1 MVDYHHIMYEIKP
14 YTEQQAKRLGVT
26 VRPST
31 NPKKKVDVFEGGKKV
46 ASIGAIGFSDYP
58 TYLKE
63 EGKAVADERRR
74 LYHIRH
80 KKDEQKKG
88 SPGYYASRLLW

>member
-1 MVDYHHIMYEIKP
+1 MYEIKP

>member
-1 MVDYHHIMYEIKP
+1 MYEIKP
-14 YTEQQAKRLGVT
+14 YTVQQAKRMGVT

-31 NPKKKVDVFEGGKKV
+31 NPKKKIDVFDDGKKV
-46 ASIGAIGFSDYP
+46 ASVGAIGFSDFP

-74 LYHIRH
+74 LYRIRH
-80 KKDEQKKG
+80 SNTMNKIG
-88 SPGYYASRLLW
+88 SPSYFAAKLLW

>member
-1 MVDYHHIMYEIKP
+1 MVDYQHIMYEIKP
-14 YTEQQAKRLGVT
+14 YTIQQAKRLGVT

-31 NPKKKVDVFEGGKKV
+31 SPNKKVDVFEDGKKV
-46 ASIGAIGFSDYP
+46 ASVGAIGFSDYP

-74 LYHIRH
+74 LYRIRH
-80 KKDEQKKG
+80 SKTMNKIG
-88 SPGYYASRLLW
+88 SPSFFASRLLW

>member
-1 MVDYHHIMYEIKP
+1 MYEIKP
-14 YTEQQAKRLGVT
+14 YTVQQAKRLGVT

-31 NPKKKVDVFEGGKKV
+31 NPKKKVDVFDKDNKV

-63 EGKAVADERRR
+63 EGKAVAEERQR
-74 LYHIRH
+74 LYKIRH
-80 KKDEQKKG
+80 SKTMNKIG
-88 SPGYYASRLLW
+88 SPSFYAAKLLW

>member
-1 MVDYHHIMYEIKP
+1 MYEIKP
-14 YTEQQAKRLGVT
+14 YTVQQAKRLGVT

-31 NPKKKVDVFEGGKKV
+31 NPKKKVDVFDKGNKV

-63 EGKAVADERRR
+63 EGKAVAEERQR
-74 LYHIRH
+74 LYKIRH
-80 KKDEQKKG
+80 SKTMNKIG
-88 SPGYYASRLLW
+88 SPSFYASRLLW